1 MLTSLFD
8 AQVGLLPADVYDLDQ
23 PEDAMK
29 NAKRFERLWESEKK
43 RCITINSTRDQK
55 EELIEPSL
63 SRVAWQFG
71 KTRFLIALILVV
83 LSMVFQFTGPVRFL
97 INFFYTIHHSQSI
110 LMKYMLDYL
119 KDPAAP
125 LETGVLLLVLLFF
138 SQLFRNIT
146 FNLQQSIGIQTG
158 NLLSLRLMNLKF
170 L

>member
-1 MLTSLFD
+1 MLTSLFY
-8 AQVGLLPADVYDLDQ
+8 AQVGLLPADVYDTDQ

-43 RCITINSTRDQK
+43 RCTRINSTRDQK
-55 EELIEPSL
+55 EEHIHPSL

-97 INFFYTIHHSQSI
+97 IKFLYTINFLQSI
-110 LMKYMLDYL
+110 LMKYILDYL
-119 KDPAAP
+119 KDSEAP
-125 LETGVLLLVLLFF
+125 IETGVLLLVLLFF

-158 NLLSLRLMNLKF
+158 KLVYLRLMNFKCL
-170 L
+170 